1 MKCACYSCNGHL
13 GEDQFGKGL
22 GASRC
27 PAFVTCGPQS
37 AANAQ
42 ANQNQP
48 LGVLSSSRHGNFPLE
63 KRELDIERA
72 QYLCVLTWKSMKNY
86 SAGSVSRCSTRRSTT
101 LASPPSKRGQRLI
114 RWGVSVAALC
124 FLALAAQEFRA
135 QQPPPSAPAQQ
146 QGQAQPELRRPQEA
160 QPKIA
165 VEVKTVSVL
174 ATVRD
179 KHGKIIPDLTKD
191 DFVLDEDGRP
201 QIINYF
207 AHESDLPLRLGLLVD
222 TSLSQSKVLD
232 QERSAS
238 YTFLDQLIRQD
249 KDLAFV
255 IHFDKEVE
263 LLQDFTPSRPK
274 LQAALQSLA
283 TPQYDGGGGGN
294 SGGRGG
300 RGRGD
305 GDDRQGSHH
314 RGGGTLLYDAIFL
327 GSDELMS
334 KQQGRKALIV
344 LSDGVDRGSRETLAE
359 AIASAQRADTIVYSI
374 YFADEEDYG
383 RPGGFSMGGPMGGH
397 GGMGGGRGGGRYPRQ
412 EERPDGK
419 KILEQI
425 SKETGGRFFKASKKE
440 TVDKI
445 YAEIQEDLR
454 NQYSLAY
461 TPDKGN
467 TVGYHKILLT
477 VPKQKDL
484 VVQARDG
491 YYYGQ

>member
-1 MKCACYSCNGHL
+1 
-13 GEDQFGKGL
+13 
-22 GASRC
+22 
-27 PAFVTCGPQS
+27 
-37 AANAQ
+37 
-42 ANQNQP
+42 
-48 LGVLSSSRHGNFPLE
+48 
-63 KRELDIERA
+63 
-72 QYLCVLTWKSMKNY
+72 MKNN
-86 SAGSVSRCSTRRSTT
+86 SAGSTSSSSARPPAP
-101 LASPPSKRGQRLI
+101 LARPASSNPRQRTI
-114 RWGVSVAALC
+114 RWGVCVAVLFC
-124 FLALAAQEFRA
+124 RALAAQEFRA
-135 QQPPPSAPAQQ
+135 QQQPPPAQE
-146 QGQAQPELRRPQEA
+146 QGQPQPVLKRPQEA
-160 QPKIA
+160 PPKIA
-165 VEVKTVSVL
+165 VEVKTVSML

-191 DFVLDEDGRP
+191 DFELDEDGRP
-201 QIINYF
+201 QAINYF
-207 AHESDLPLRLGLLVD
+207 AHQTDLPLRLGLLVD
-222 TSLSQSKVLD
+222 TSLSQRKVLD

-238 YTFLDQLIRQD
+238 YTFLDQLLRQD

-255 IHFDKEVE
+255 IHFDRQVE

-283 TPQYDGGGGGN
+283 TPQYDGGGSNGGSSN
-294 SGGRGG
+294 GGGGYGGPGGGGRQGG
-300 RGRGD
+300 
-305 GDDRQGSHH
+305 HMH
-314 RGGGTLLYDAIFL
+314 GGGTQLYDAIFL
-327 GSDELMS
+327 ASDELMS

-344 LSDGVDRGSRETLAE
+344 LTDGVDHGSKETLAE
-359 AIASAQRADTIVYSI
+359 AIATAQRADTIVYSI
-374 YFADEEDYG
+374 YFADEDEDYG
-383 RPGGFSMGGPMGGH
+383 RPGGFGMGGPMGGH

-425 SKETGGRFFKASKKE
+425 SKETGGQFFKASKKE

-484 VVQARDG
+484 IIQARDG
-491 YYYGQ
+491 YYFGQ